1 VVVNEEDIVRKVAIA
16 RGKWPANVAVDTFEK
31 PCGMVRSFVWEWEMV
46 NVCTS
51 TNFAR
56 RV

>member
-1 VVVNEEDIVRKVAIA
+1 VVVNEEDVVRKVAVA
-16 RGKWPANVAVDTFEK
+16 RGEWPADVVVDTFEK
-31 PCGMVRSFVWEWEMV
+31 PCGMVRSFVWEWETV
-46 NVCTS
+46 NVCMS

>member
-1 VVVNEEDIVRKVAIA
+1 VVVNEEDVVRKVVVA
-16 RGKWPANVAVDTFEK
+16 RGEWPADAAVNMFEK

-46 NVCTS
+46 NVCMS